1 MQSMRLELSGI
12 SRTFGASPVLKELS
26 ASWSGPGI
34 HAVLGSNG
42 SGKSTLMKVLL
53 GYVRP
58 DSGSIKAFWEDQ
70 ELHAEERL
78 NQMAL
83 TGPYMELPEELS
95 LGEFLTLLE
104 TFRPAFQKE
113 KADRWLQ
120 LCGLHNKQNQ
130 RLSTFS
136 SGMKQRVRLLSVFAC
151 QLPFWLLDEPLAN
164 LDKAGKDFYSQVL
177 ASEKNKRLILV
188 ASNHQEEEYPFV
200 LSTIQLIH

>member
-12 SRTFGASPVLKELS
+12 SRNFGASPVLKELS
-26 ASWSGPGI
+26 ACWSGPGI

-58 DSGSIKAFWEDQ
+58 DSGSIHAFWEEQ
-70 ELHAEERL
+70 ELPADQRL

-95 LGEFLTLLE
+95 LAEFLNVLE
-104 TFRPAFQKE
+104 TFRPSFERKKVEQ
-113 KADRWLQ
+113 WLQ
-120 LCGLHNKQNQ
+120 LCGLQNKQNQ

-151 QLPFWLLDEPLAN
+151 ELPFWLLDEPLAN
-164 LDKAGKDFYSQVL
+164 LDKAGKDFYSHVL
-177 ASEKNKRLILV
+177 ATEKNKRLILV

-200 LSTIQLIH
+200 LSTIHLN